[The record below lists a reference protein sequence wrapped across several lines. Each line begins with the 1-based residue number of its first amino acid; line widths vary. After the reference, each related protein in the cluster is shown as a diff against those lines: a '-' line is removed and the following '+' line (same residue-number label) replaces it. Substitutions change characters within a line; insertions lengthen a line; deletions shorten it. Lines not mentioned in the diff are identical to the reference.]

1 VLGPNERI
9 SVADALRTITL
20 GAAYTLG
27 LDDRIGSIE
36 VGKFADF
43 CVMDDDPTEIDPAR
57 LKDVRIA
64 GTVLGGRP
72 T

>member
-1 VLGPNERI
+1 MHRQRHAQAQRGGAGVH
-9 SVADALRTITL
+9 AL

-43 CVMDDDPTEIDPAR
+43 CVMDDDPTEIDPSR

-64 GTVLGGRP
+64 GTVLGGQP